1 MKKILILTVCLI
13 AGIATSF
20 GGGTRTVTYS
30 VSSDGKLTV
39 SGVEPSGSTVEFTF
53 SNKSTEVEG
62 FKLGSGC
69 NAILS
74 LRGYHGYIVKSL
86 TLKMHSNAPT
96 TKNKGAG
103 TFSFKH
109 GDNVVAAITKAKEF
123 KDWYNMTAYTN
134 QYTNVRVLF
143 NDAYAD
149 GFTVAENSDLTIT
162 MAATVNALY
171 IQSYTIT
178 YQIPEGIVEAPII
191 TPTKGEVFYRKQQ
204 IEITSNEDVDA
215 IYYTTD
221 GTEPTTDSKVYNVEN
236 PLYIDNTT
244 TIKAI
249 AVKGD
254 LQSKARERCFEKV
267 DSKLRAVVA
276 MYGGCYYYVKKDAKS
291 GGYLLGGTVNIINNM
306 FLCSPK
312 NMTAYVWQFYDNGA
326 IRAYGSTNDY
336 LNTDGGSV
344 AKLGVNDK
352 TLWEENEK
360 GLHLIGSNRYLRYI
374 DGGYFA
380 SYTESALSSKS
391 APAYPVNFVK
401 GYARAKLTSGNWGTI
416 CLPYEVL
423 SDDISGAVFY
433 NIVGKNIEGD
443 KVVSLMLEEETGTLV
458 AGRPYL
464 FQATS
469 DALCC
474 MYLDNAEESNAAAAG
489 ENNGLIGCLSQTDVA
504 QGLFILNGNKVIK
517 CGSGC
522 KVNAYRAYID
532 MNEVPEIVVQPQSSR
547 RVIEMG
553 VGSGDGTTGIES
565 VEQDR
570 RDGIYYNLQGQK
582 VVAPTRGLYIV
593 NGKKVIKK

>member
-39 SGVEPSGSTVEFTF
+39 SGVEPSGSTVEFTNHY
-53 SNKSTEVEG
+53 SKKNQMTGGNNST
-62 FKLGSGC
+62 L
-69 NAILS
+69 I
-74 LRGYHGYIVKSL
+74 LRGYDGYIVQNL
-86 TLKMHSNAPT
+86 TLSMKSNQSA
-96 TKNKGAG
+96 GAG
-103 TFSFKH
+103 NFSFKH
-109 GDNVVAAITKAKEF
+109 GDKVIAQLYNKEGVAFNK
-123 KDWYNMTAYTN
+123 WYNITAYTGE
-134 QYTNVRVLF
+134 YTDVRVSF
-143 NDAYAD
+143 NDEYIN
-149 GFTVAENSDLTIT
+149 GFSVDENNELTIT
-162 MAATVNALY
+162 IAATVNSLY

-178 YQIPEGIVEAPII
+178 YQISDGVLEAPII
-191 TPTKGEVFYRKQQ
+191 TPTKGEMFYRKQQ

-221 GTEPTTDSKVYNVEN
+221 GTEPTTSSYKYDGTT
-236 PLYIDNTT
+236 PLYIDKTLTVN
-244 TIKAI
+244 AI
-249 AVKGD
+249 AVKDG
-254 LQSKARERCFEKV
+254 LQSKARKRSYERIDNIKAIVATTE
-267 DSKLRAVVA
+267 SKSYMMTKDKRGTSNHLLSRVA
-276 MYGGCYYYVKKDAKS
+276 NEFYNGIVLCAPTN
-291 GGYLLGGTVNIINNM
+291 YLT
-306 FLCSPK
+306 F
-312 NMTAYVWQFYDNGA
+312 AWQFYDDGK
-326 IRAYGSTNDY
+326 IQDCKSEQY
-336 LNTDGGSV
+336 LNNNSSNILLETSGKVKWGITDEGIVLSGS
-344 AKLGVNDK
+344 DK
-352 TLWEENEK
+352 
-360 GLHLIGSNRYLRYI
+360 RYLGYNTS
-374 DGGYFA
+374 GYFGA
-380 SYTESALSSKS
+380 YTNPKNYAL
-391 APAYPVNFVK
+391 AHPVELVK
-401 GYARAKLTSGNWGTI
+401 GYLRTELSNGNWGTI

-504 QGLFILNGNKVIK
+504 KGMFILNGNKVIK